1 MSELRNQLQSAKA
14 DYDSARYPGDL
25 AADVMPAELR
35 LHAAARRGWHNPWR
49 IAAGASLLAGAVA
62 AALVVWIAHPAGQV
76 TPPARMP
83 VSSPPVVAEVP
94 KPTEQQQQTQQVQQS
109 DQEQPQADEA
119 VAQADDENQGLFESI
134 SNLAP
139 PALPENMPM
148 APSAEMFELGS
159 MPSIPSFSPTFPD
172 TSTVSPT
179 TQESNS

>member
-1 MSELRNQLQSAKA
+1 MSDLRSQLESTKA
-14 DYDSARYPGDL
+14 DYASARYPGDL

-35 LHAAARRGWHNPWR
+35 LHASARRGWHNPWR

-83 VSSPPVVAEVP
+83 VSSPPVVARVP
-94 KPTEQQQQTQQVQQS
+94 QPQQQPAQQVDQQQQ
-109 DQEQPQADEA
+109 DQPTEE
-119 VAQADDENQGLFESI
+119 VAQVDEENQDLFESI
-134 SNLAP
+134 SELAP

-159 MPSIPSFSPTFPD
+159 MPSMPSMVPTFPD
-172 TSTVSPT
+172 TDTVSPNS
-179 TQESNS
+179 QEHS